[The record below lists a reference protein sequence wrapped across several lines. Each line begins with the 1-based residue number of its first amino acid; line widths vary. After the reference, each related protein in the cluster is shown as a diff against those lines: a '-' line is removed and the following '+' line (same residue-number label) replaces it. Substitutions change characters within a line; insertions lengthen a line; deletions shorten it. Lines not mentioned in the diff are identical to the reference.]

1 MRDIAPKS
9 LCEETRM
16 RLQHRLHSI
25 SKELRTLSKKLN
37 DISNRVDYTPKPRG
51 RKRKPE
57 TQKVIALIRNS
68 RRAMDAR
75 TLKTKTGF
83 GNTKI
88 RNVIFQ
94 ALRRGEIRRVGR
106 GLYSD
111 SQEN

>member
-1 MRDIAPKS
+1 
-9 LCEETRM
+9 M
-16 RLQHRLHSI
+16 RLQQRLQGI
-25 SKELRTLSKKLN
+25 SKELKTLSKTLK
-37 DISNRVDYTPKPRG
+37 DISSRVDYRPKPRG

-68 RRAMDAR
+68 RKAVDAR
-75 TLKTKTGF
+75 TLKTRTGL

-111 SQEN
+111 SRDR

>member
-1 MRDIAPKS
+1 MQ
-9 LCEETRM
+9 
-16 RLQHRLHSI
+16 LQQRLHTI
-25 SKELRTLSKKLN
+25 SKELRTLSKTLN
-37 DISNRVDYTPKPRG
+37 HISARVGYKPKPRG

-68 RRAMDAR
+68 RKAIDAR

-111 SQEN
+111 SLNR

>member
-1 MRDIAPKS
+1 
-9 LCEETRM
+9 M
-16 RLQHRLHSI
+16 RLQQRLRNI
-25 SKELRTLSKKLN
+25 SQELRSLSKTLK
-37 DISNRVDYTPKPRG
+37 DISTRVDYRPRPRG

-57 TQKVIALIRNS
+57 TQKVIALIRSS
-68 RRAMDAR
+68 RKAVDAR
-75 TLKTKTGF
+75 TLKTRTGL

-111 SQEN
+111 SRPR

>member
-1 MRDIAPKS
+1 
-9 LCEETRM
+9 M
-16 RLQHRLHSI
+16 RLQQRLHAI
-25 SKELRTLSKKLN
+25 SKELRSLSKTLN
-37 DISNRVDYTPKPRG
+37 RISTRVDYTPKPRG

-57 TQKVIALIRNS
+57 TQRVIALIRNS
-68 RRAMDAR
+68 RSAIDAR

-111 SQEN
+111 TRDR